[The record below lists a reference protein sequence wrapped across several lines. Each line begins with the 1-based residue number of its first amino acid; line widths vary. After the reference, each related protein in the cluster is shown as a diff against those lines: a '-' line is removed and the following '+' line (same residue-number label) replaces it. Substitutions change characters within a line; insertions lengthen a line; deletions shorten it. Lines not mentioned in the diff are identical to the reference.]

1 MKYRFYKW
9 LTKLRIATYIV
20 IAFRGRNKDLLSS
33 GWFFSL
39 KVAVILVLKQGKTAN
54 SNDSVPQILK
64 VRQLNFKSLCKCI
77 SKSQLENIILLSF
90 FPRRRLSYNY
100 YYYWY
105 WHIFQQLESIYISV
119 MDWNRV
125 ILLTQFIIWW
135 VHIIEHYPQTS
146 VTKPAQLCLAQLWH
160 MKKKKYEINF
170 LWKKMTPKLVL
181 LQSWKKLQVLERKI
195 FWKKILPAYL
205 YR

>member
-1 MKYRFYKW
+1 MGDFSLLKW
-9 LTKLRIATYIV
+9 RSFWSKEKLRIQMIQYLQMLI
-20 IAFRGRNKDLLSS
+20 FLL
-33 GWFFSL
+33 FL
-39 KVAVILVLKQGKTAN
+39 
-54 SNDSVPQILK
+54 QILK

-90 FPRRRLSYNY
+90 FPRRRLSHNY

-146 VTKPAQLCLAQLWH
+146 VTKPAQLCLVQLWH
-160 MKKKKYEINF
+160 ICTMNND
-170 LWKKMTPKLVL
+170 
-181 LQSWKKLQVLERKI
+181 
-195 FWKKILPAYL
+195 
-205 YR
+205 